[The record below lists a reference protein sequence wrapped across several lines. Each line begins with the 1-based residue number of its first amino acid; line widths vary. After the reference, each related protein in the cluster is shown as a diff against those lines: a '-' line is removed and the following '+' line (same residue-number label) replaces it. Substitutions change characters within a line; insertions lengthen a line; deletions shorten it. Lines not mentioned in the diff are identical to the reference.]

1 MPHKLKL
8 VKVLFILKVHLFYL
22 KVVYRRTGFHI
33 RPHVVKL
40 MKVLFNLRVHLFCLK
55 VGCRRTD
62 FHRVHHILK
71 LVKVLFIL
79 KVHLFH
85 WKGVQ
90 ENRLSSKTQ
99 YRKTCLQNVFI
110 KRTLVENFS
119 LLADHFSLLK
129 NKMYI
134 FGIIMFNIFT
144 YLLNIAFIR
153 SIKGHR
159 LLWGQINL

>member
-40 MKVLFNLRVHLFCLK
+40 MKVLFYLMVHLFCLK

-71 LVKVLFIL
+71 LVKVLYIL

-99 YRKTCLQNVFI
+99 YRKTCLQNVLI
-110 KRTLVENFS
+110 KRSLVKVLVCLQIIS
-119 LLADHFSLLK
+119 VCLK
-129 NKMYI
+129 IKCI
-134 FGIIMFNIFT
+134 FLG
-144 YLLNIAFIR
+144 
-153 SIKGHR
+153 
-159 LLWGQINL
+159 

>member
-79 KVHLFH
+79 KVHLFIEKECRRTGFQVRDSTGRH
-85 WKGVQ
+85 A
-90 ENRLSSKTQ
+90 S
-99 YRKTCLQNVFI
+99 RK
-110 KRTLVENFS
+110 FS
-119 LLADHFSLLK
+119 LKGPEGKFKFSC
-129 NKMYI
+129 
-134 FGIIMFNIFT
+134 
-144 YLLNIAFIR
+144 R
-153 SIKGHR
+153 SFQFVYK
-159 LLWGQINL
+159 

>member
-8 VKVLFILKVHLFYL
+8 VKVLFILKVHIFYL

-99 YRKTCLQNVFI
+99 YRKTCLQNVLI

-129 NKMYI
+129 KYASI
-134 FGIIMFNIFT
+134 FVKTLFVLEVPIIDYNR
-144 YLLNIAFIR
+144 IR
-153 SIKGHR
+153 TLSSQANMLHPF
-159 LLWGQINL
+159 